1 MDKFDI
7 CGFGR
12 DVFGRF
18 DKNLIKID
26 QLRSEIE
33 AVQEQFISND
43 WSVLYCFCEKSLETT
58 LMLTE
63 LEMRWD
69 IPKNLQMSGTHFLQI
84 ILLQSVKLAIER
96 NNYFNTTKFT
106 EQVKEVW
113 MQMIGVQGWLEMKD
127 SAEKVLTK
135 LPFFQTEFDILFQ

>member
-106 EQVKEVW
+106 EQVKDVW
-113 MQMIGVQGWLEMKD
+113 KEMLGDKGWLEMKD
-127 SAEKVLTK
+127 SAEKVLLT
-135 LPFFQTEFDILFQ
+135 LPFFQTEFDILFK